1 MKKTLLIGAGVI
13 VLLAWLSLGLAL
25 TIDISREVLF
35 IWVTAVALI
44 TEGAVWL
51 AAATL
56 GVAVVQA
63 RQRIKQWFMRPFRGD
78 AEA

>member
-1 MKKTLLIGAGVI
+1 MKKILLKGVGVV
-13 VLLAWLSLGLAL
+13 VLLAWLSLLLGFA
-25 TIDISREVLF
+25 IDVSRETWF

-44 TEGAVWL
+44 TEAAIWL

-63 RQRIKQWFMRPFRGD
+63 RQRIWQWFTRPFRGG
-78 AEA
+78 AGA

>member
-1 MKKTLLIGAGVI
+1 MKKILLIGVGVV

-25 TIDISREVLF
+25 TIDISRETLF

-44 TEGAVWL
+44 TEGAIWL

-63 RQRIKQWFMRPFRGD
+63 RQRIKEWFMRPFRGD

>member
-1 MKKTLLIGAGVI
+1 MKKLLLIVAGAV

-25 TIDISREVLF
+25 TIDISRDTLF

-44 TEGAVWL
+44 TEGAIWL
-51 AAATL
+51 VAATF
-56 GVAVVQA
+56 GVAVMQA
-63 RQRIKQWFMRPFRGD
+63 RQRIWQWCKQPFRDD